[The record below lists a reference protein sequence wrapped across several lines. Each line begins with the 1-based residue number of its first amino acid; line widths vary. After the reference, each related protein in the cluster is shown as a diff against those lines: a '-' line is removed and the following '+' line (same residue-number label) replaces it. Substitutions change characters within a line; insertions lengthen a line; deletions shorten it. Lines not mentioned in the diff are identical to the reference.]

1 LEFITAEN
9 FDLVIN
15 AAGSADC
22 KGFDVITD
30 DEARRAWMLMVEAPR
45 RIIKA
50 ALPNLLKNNGTLIN
64 VRSLAAQF
72 PIPYLSLYNS
82 AKAALSALS
91 TSLMDEYPQLQIID
105 LQPGDVKTKFSAS
118 WKIEEGKVWSKTAHH
133 LKNMIDVA
141 PSTDVVVKK
150 VLSILKRRSMSGRF
164 RAGEFVQTMILP
176 LFARIAPTSVVNWA
190 RRVYMKR

>member
-1 LEFITAEN
+1 VRQSYF
-9 FDLVIN
+9 
-15 AAGSADC
+15 SRR
-22 KGFDVITD
+22 
-30 DEARRAWMLMVEAPR
+30 ARRRLWRPSAGDARDQHAISFTLAPTSYFR
-45 RIIKA
+45 
-50 ALPNLLKNNGTLIN
+50 T
-64 VRSLAAQF
+64 
-72 PIPYLSLYNS
+72 

-150 VLSILKRRSMSGRF
+150 VFSILKSRSMSGRF
-164 RAGEFVQTMILP
+164 RAGEFVQTVILP